1 MTGQGS
7 KTIEA
12 GPKWCGERC
21 ERGAKSAMTVQRYHF
36 HCVGGGGDAV
46 FDLTG
51 RWVPRLQ
58 ALGPQ
63 ADRVARALMD
73 RAPETDWSGW
83 LVDVH
88 DARGRRALMRAF
100 ADAGQ
105 NRAYGR

>member
-1 MTGQGS
+1 
-7 KTIEA
+7 
-12 GPKWCGERC
+12 
-21 ERGAKSAMTVQRYHF
+21 MTVQRYHF

-73 RAPETDWSGW
+73 GAPDTDWSGW

-88 DARGRRALMRAF
+88 DARGRRALVRSF
-100 ADAGQ
+100 ADVRSTALVGSGMTRMD
-105 NRAYGR
+105 NRKA

>member
-1 MTGQGS
+1 MR
-7 KTIEA
+7 IEA
-12 GPKWCGERC
+12 EPKWRGERC
-21 ERGAKSAMTVQRYHF
+21 ERRAKSAVTVQRYHF

-63 ADRVARALMD
+63 ADRVAHALMD
-73 RAPETDWSGW
+73 AAPDADWSGW

-88 DARGRRALMRAF
+88 DARGRRALMRPF
-100 ADAGQ
+100 EDAGS
-105 NRAYGR
+105 GRMG